1 MYTKKRRLKH
11 GGKEV
16 YPPKRE
22 SVKSD
27 LYVPERD
34 LYERDWKRL
43 VNVTKQRR
51 IELGVKEVY
60 TPKKESINS
69 DLYVPERVL
78 YERD

>member
-1 MYTKKRRLKH
+1 MYTQKRRIKH

-16 YPPKRE
+16 YTPKRE
-22 SVKSD
+22 SVNSD

-34 LYERDWKRL
+34 LYERDWTRL

-51 IELGVKEVY
+51 IEHGVKEVY
-60 TPKKESINS
+60 MPKKESVNS
-69 DLYVPERVL
+69 DVYVPERDL